1 MESNEYTNLITD
13 GQLTVLDP
21 LFTTI
26 AVFSALLLLASIKFE
41 VPAKIM
47 LFVGAFTILISAQ
60 LFLVTGIL
68 EDELN
73 ANGATK
79 HMVLFVATVI
89 LQIVTIVF
97 AFIREKKKQ
106 K

>member
-1 MESNEYTNLITD
+1 MNEFTNLITD

-21 LFTTI
+21 LYTTI
-26 AVFSALLLLASIKFE
+26 AVFSALLLIASLKFK

-47 LFVGAFTILISAQ
+47 LFVGAFTIVISAQ

-68 EDELN
+68 VDELR

-79 HMVLFVATVI
+79 HMVLFITIII
-89 LQIVTIVF
+89 LQIVNIIL
-97 AFIREKKKQ
+97 AFVRERKKAN
-106 K
+106 

>member
-1 MESNEYTNLITD
+1 MEMNEFTNLITD

-21 LFTTI
+21 LYTTI
-26 AVFSALLLLASIKFE
+26 AVFSALLLIASFKFE

-47 LFVGAFTILISAQ
+47 LFVGAFIILISAQ

-68 EDELN
+68 VDELN

-79 HMVLFVATVI
+79 HIVLLITIII
-89 LQIVTIVF
+89 LQIVNIIL
-97 AFIREKKKQ
+97 AFVREKKKTN
-106 K
+106 

>member
-1 MESNEYTNLITD
+1 MESNQYTNILTD

-21 LFTTI
+21 LYTTI
-26 AVFSALLLLASIKFE
+26 AVFSALMVLASLKFA

-47 LFVGAFTILISAQ
+47 LLVGAFTILLSAQ
-60 LFLVTGIL
+60 LFFITGIL

-79 HMVLFVATVI
+79 HLIFFVSIII
-89 LQIVTIVF
+89 LQIVTIVL
-97 AFIREKKKQ
+97 AFVREKKKA

>member
-1 MESNEYTNLITD
+1 MDSNQFTNLFTG

-21 LFTTI
+21 LYTTI
-26 AVFSALLLLASIKFE
+26 AVFSALMLLASLKYE

-47 LFVGAFTILISAQ
+47 LLIGAFTILLSTQ
-60 LFLVTGIL
+60 LYFITGIL

-73 ANGATK
+73 VNGATK
-79 HMVLFVATVI
+79 HMIFFILIII
-89 LQIVTIVF
+89 LQVLNIVL
-97 AFIREKKKQ
+97 AFVREKKKA

>member
-1 MESNEYTNLITD
+1 MESNQYTNLITD

-21 LFTTI
+21 LYTTI
-26 AVFSALLLLASIKFE
+26 TVFSVLLLIASLKFE

-47 LFVGAFTILISAQ
+47 LFVGAFTILIFAQ

-73 ANGATK
+73 AKGATK
-79 HMVLFVATVI
+79 NTVLFITTIV
-89 LQIVTIVF
+89 LQIVNIAL
-97 AFIREKKKQ
+97 AFVREKKKG